1 VILAYI
7 VYCFVIAADLSQ
19 GRRTLPTWMVVEDE
33 PDIYDVLLAMF
44 EIWGIEGVAFVDGA
58 EAVAWIENVDQ
69 GRVRGELPEL
79 AILDIRLPEIS
90 GPEVGQRLRASSIL
104 GHMAIVLITA
114 YRLSPEEEDE
124 VVAKAKADLL
134 MYKPLPTMLELR
146 QKMDDVVAQHR
157 KEPEP
162 EPESEKA
169 EVSTPESKQA
179 ASQALK
185 ESQDAEAEPVQ
196 TPSTKAESSEAPEKP
211 ASQDGK

>member
-1 VILAYI
+1 
-7 VYCFVIAADLSQ
+7 
-19 GRRTLPTWMVVEDE
+19 LPTWMVVEDE

-90 GPEVGQRLRASSIL
+90 GPEVGQRLRASAIL
-104 GHMAIVLITA
+104 GDMAIVLITA
-114 YRLSPEEEDE
+114 YRLSPEEEDQ
-124 VVAKAKADLL
+124 VVAQAKADLL

-162 EPESEKA
+162 EPEKVEA
-169 EVSTPESKQA
+169 GTTERKQA
-179 ASQALK
+179 ASQVLK
-185 ESQDAEAEPVQ
+185 ESQDAETEPVQ
-196 TPSTKAESSEAPEKP
+196 TPSTRAESSEVPKKP

>member
-1 VILAYI
+1 
-7 VYCFVIAADLSQ
+7 
-19 GRRTLPTWMVVEDE
+19 MVVEDE

-90 GPEVGQRLRASSIL
+90 GPEVGHRLRESTIL
-104 GHMAIVLITA
+104 GDMAIVLITA
-114 YRLSPEEEDE
+114 YRLSPEEEDR
-124 VVAKAKADLL
+124 VVAQAKADLL
-134 MYKPLPTMLELR
+134 MYKPLPTMIELR
-146 QKMDDVVAQHR
+146 QKMDDVIARHK

-162 EPESEKA
+162 EKIEANATER
-169 EVSTPESKQA
+169 KQA
-179 ASQALK
+179 VSQTLK
-185 ESQDAEAEPVQ
+185 ESQDAESEPVQ
-196 TPSTKAESSEAPEKP
+196 TSSTESESSEASEKP

>member
-1 VILAYI
+1 
-7 VYCFVIAADLSQ
+7 
-19 GRRTLPTWMVVEDE
+19 MVVEDE

-104 GHMAIVLITA
+104 GDMAIVLITA
-114 YRLSPEEEDE
+114 YRLSPEEENQ
-124 VVAKAKADLL
+124 VVAQAKADVL

-146 QKMDDVVAQHR
+146 QKMDDVIARHR

-162 EPESEKA
+162 EPESEKV
-169 EVSTPESKQA
+169 EVSATESEQS
-179 ASQALK
+179 ASQDLK
-185 ESQDAEAEPVQ
+185 ESQDAETEPVQ
-196 TPSTKAESSEAPEKP
+196 TPSAKAESSEVPKKP

>member
-1 VILAYI
+1 
-7 VYCFVIAADLSQ
+7 
-19 GRRTLPTWMVVEDE
+19 MVVEDE

-104 GHMAIVLITA
+104 GDMAIVLITA
-114 YRLSPEEEDE
+114 YRLSPEEENQ
-124 VVAKAKADLL
+124 VVAQAQADVL

-146 QKMDDVVAQHR
+146 EKMDDVIARHR
-157 KEPEP
+157 KEPET
-162 EPESEKA
+162 EPEKA
-169 EVSTPESKQA
+169 EASASESKQPA
-179 ASQALK
+179 DQDLK

-196 TPSTKAESSEAPEKP
+196 TPSTKAESSEVPKKP

>member
-1 VILAYI
+1 
-7 VYCFVIAADLSQ
+7 
-19 GRRTLPTWMVVEDE
+19 MVVEDE

-104 GHMAIVLITA
+104 GDMAIVLITA
-114 YRLSPEEEDE
+114 YRLSPEEEDA
-124 VVAKAKADLL
+124 VVAQAKADLL
-134 MYKPLPTMLELR
+134 MYKPLPAMLELR

-162 EPESEKA
+162 EPEKVEA
-169 EVSTPESKQA
+169 GTTERKQA
-179 ASQALK
+179 ASQVLK
-185 ESQDAEAEPVQ
+185 ESQDAETEPVQ
-196 TPSTKAESSEAPEKP
+196 TPSTRAESSEVPKKP